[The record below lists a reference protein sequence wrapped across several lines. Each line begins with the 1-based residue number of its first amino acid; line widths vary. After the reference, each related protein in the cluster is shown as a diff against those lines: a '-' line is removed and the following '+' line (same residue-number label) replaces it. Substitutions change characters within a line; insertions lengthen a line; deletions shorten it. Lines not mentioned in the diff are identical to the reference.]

1 MASAVAQLQ
10 DEDLIGSTV
19 AGGYRLTGKLG
30 RGGFGSVYS
39 GRNPAGE
46 SVAVKVFSRAQGLA
60 SRADREAR
68 TASKLSHPNIHRV
81 VAVEHDE
88 EHAFLISQLVVGE
101 RFDRTELSDL
111 EAVRAIAA
119 VCDALSHAHARG
131 VIHRDV
137 KPANILVSVDG
148 EVTLTDF
155 GIARDEDAADQT
167 LDERLLGT
175 LSWMAPEQAAGER
188 AGPASDV
195 WAAALTLYAR
205 LTGAN
210 PYRSRT
216 LSELLD
222 RLGGVAPPLHRARP
236 DLPAGV
242 VRAVESALHRDPR
255 KRPQA
260 AELRD
265 LLVDAA
271 RAAEPEP
278 EPDSDSAEPQPAE
291 PVLALLRDV
300 PAIDPDAP
308 GVLIAAKLAA
318 GVVVG
323 AGVATLLA
331 AFPMYP
337 SSWTLPLA
345 ALIGLVAFRLPRIA
359 AALAAAVCLPAFWNY
374 SQAAGLTFAALAAG
388 WALLDRRSPRPRTL
402 APLWAVPLAAVGAG
416 PAFVVVAASA
426 HSARRRAL
434 EALLGGVAVVV
445 VSGLA
450 PSAATAALPGSND
463 PAGLL
468 LALRGAPI
476 AISLIAAMVAA
487 ALLLPAVA
495 GARGLRRIER
505 LVAWTVAF
513 FAAVC
518 ILPQALGAAPGAV
531 VPAAGAALAAA
542 ILAAGWALVSPRLGW
557 GS

>member
-1 MASAVAQLQ
+1 MASAVAQRH

-30 RGGFGSVYS
+30 QGGFGSVYS
-39 GRNPAGE
+39 GRDANGE

-68 TASKLSHPNIHRV
+68 TASKLAHPNIHQV
-81 VAVEHDE
+81 VAVEHDD
-88 EHAFLISQLVVGE
+88 EHAFLISRLVVGE

-210 PYRSRT
+210 PYRSHT
-216 LSELLD
+216 LAELLE
-222 RLGGVAPPLHRARP
+222 RLGGGAQPLQRARP

-242 VRAVESALHRDPR
+242 ASAVESALHRDPR

-265 LLVDAA
+265 LLIEAA
-271 RAAEPEP
+271 RTAELHDDRLGAAPEVADLP
-278 EPDSDSAEPQPAE
+278 
-291 PVLALLRDV
+291 LLRALPV
-300 PAIDPDAP
+300 IDPDAP
-308 GVLIAAKLAA
+308 GVLMATRLAA
-318 GVVVG
+318 AVVVG
-323 AGVATLLA
+323 SGVATLLA
-331 AFPMYP
+331 VFPMYP
-337 SSWTLPLA
+337 PAWTLPLA
-345 ALIGLVAFRLPRIA
+345 GLLGLVAFRAPGFA
-359 AALAAAVCLPAFWNY
+359 AAAAVAVCLPAFWNF
-374 SQAAGLTFAALAAG
+374 SQAAGLAFAGLVAV
-388 WALLDRRSPRPRTL
+388 WVVIERRSARSRPL
-402 APLWAVPLAAVGAG
+402 APLWALPLAAIGAG

-445 VSGLA
+445 VSGSA
-450 PSAATAALPGSND
+450 PAAATAALPGADD

-468 LALRGAPI
+468 LALRGAPAAI
-476 AISLIAAMVAA
+476 ALIAAMVAA

-495 GARGLRRIER
+495 RARGLRRIEF
-505 LVAWTVAF
+505 LVAWAVAF

-531 VPAAGAALAAA
+531 VPAAGAALTAA